1 MALKKDI
8 QTQYG
13 ITAGYWRLD
22 NLHYSK
28 AENQI
33 NFSLLL
39 YPSKEIAQIEN
50 VFPLEN
56 RGYSFSP
63 SNSDWTGD
71 IRVACYNL
79 AKQCPSFEGAED
91 I

>member
-28 AENQI
+28 AENQVS
-33 NFSLLL
+33 FSLLL
-39 YPSKEIAQIEN
+39 YPCKDTAKKEK

-56 RGYSFSP
+56 LGFSFISTEQAWA
-63 SNSDWTGD
+63 DD
-71 IRVACYNL
+71 IRIACYAY
-79 AKQCPSFEGAED
+79 AKTHPIFEGAED
-91 I
+91 C